1 MIDDA
6 LRTAAYERG
15 IEVRLM
21 GSHWEHS
28 PCDMRSFLE
37 SLGSW
42 NNTGPKNGIIKTVSV
57 TLCYIHVCTTCV
69 LHVHKDD
76 PENCSGFYLLGGWG
90 GRFYPKLN
98 IFPPPKFNE
107 NLLKVYI

>member
-42 NNTGPKNGIIKTVSV
+42 NNTGPKNGIIKTVSICAHTV
-57 TLCYIHVCTTCV
+57 HVTTCTCI
-69 LHVHKDD
+69 LNFHGQ
-76 PENCSGFYLLGGWG
+76 SSIQYFFYL
-90 GRFYPKLN
+90 KS
-98 IFPPPKFNE
+98 
-107 NLLKVYI
+107 NLQCTCNRSLYTHE

>member
-6 LRTAAYERG
+6 LRKAAYEKG
-15 IEVRLM
+15 IEVRLL

-42 NNTGPKNGIIKTVSV
+42 NITGPKKGSIKTVSTTYTLDMYTYKSRPLRTLDMYTYKTSAV
-57 TLCYIHVCTTCV
+57 TA
-69 LHVHKDD
+69 
-76 PENCSGFYLLGGWG
+76 PQNCS
-90 GRFYPKLN
+90 
-98 IFPPPKFNE
+98 
-107 NLLKVYI
+107 